1 MCECVCHQRAALCVT
16 DKLLPIASS
25 ISIVHRKLN
34 SIAGKPFNWPDKASI
49 CHREREKTTKRGEEE
64 EERRR
69 EVGQSSDWGDKG
81 KVIERRGKR

>member
-1 MCECVCHQRAALCVT
+1 MSQREGE
-16 DKLLPIASS
+16 D
-25 ISIVHRKLN
+25 
-34 SIAGKPFNWPDKASI
+34 DE
-49 CHREREKTTKRGEEE
+49 ERGGG

>member
-1 MCECVCHQRAALCVT
+1 M
-16 DKLLPIASS
+16 
-25 ISIVHRKLN
+25 
-34 SIAGKPFNWPDKASI
+34 
-49 CHREREKTTKRGEEE
+49 TKRGEEE

>member
-1 MCECVCHQRAALCVT
+1 MRF
-16 DKLLPIASS
+16 KILPLENE
-25 ISIVHRKLN
+25 KGN
-34 SIAGKPFNWPDKASI
+34 T
-49 CHREREKTTKRGEEE
+49 EKTTKRGEEE